1 MFGYVMPVE
10 SELPSAYRDV
20 FRAAYCG
27 VCHAMGPISRFALSY
42 DCAFLALCLSG
53 LTGGQ
58 QASTARCKGHPFR
71 KVPVA
76 VNDYTAYAGDINVL
90 LAYYNL
96 SDDIQDEGGV
106 RKRVARALLH
116 HAYAGARRRRRQV
129 AECMEQQLARLAQLE
144 AQHSDDTD
152 LTAGCFAT
160 LLQAVA
166 APGADFHG
174 PLGRMFYNLGR
185 WIYLID
191 ALMDYEKDEQ
201 QGAYNVL
208 RLRYGSLQKA
218 REQTSFSLW
227 YTLSQV
233 EHCLMQCAPH
243 ESVRPVLLHIVQQ
256 ALPARTLV
264 ALDEGG
270 WDAESL

>member
-10 SELPSAYRDV
+10 SELPPAYRDV

-58 QASTARCKGHPFR
+58 EAATGRCKGNPF
-71 KVPVA
+71 KKTPVTA
-76 VNDYTAYAGDINVL
+76 NANVAYAADINVL

-96 SDDIQDEGGV
+96 SDDIQDEGGA
-106 RKRVARALLH
+106 RKRIARSMLR
-116 HAYAGARRRRRQV
+116 HAYVHARRRQSEIAAR
-129 AECMEQQLARLAQLE
+129 MEEQLTRLAQLE
-144 AQHSDDTD
+144 EQQSADTD

-160 LLQAVA
+160 LLQTVA
-166 APGADFHG
+166 APGADFNG

-191 ALMDYEKDEQ
+191 ALMDYEKDET

-208 RLRYGSLQKA
+208 RLRYGSLHKA
-218 REQTSFSLW
+218 REKTSFSLW

-233 EHCLMQCAPH
+233 AHCLEQCAPH
-243 ESVRPVLLHIVQQ
+243 ESVKPVLLHIVQQ

-270 WDAESL
+270 RDAESL